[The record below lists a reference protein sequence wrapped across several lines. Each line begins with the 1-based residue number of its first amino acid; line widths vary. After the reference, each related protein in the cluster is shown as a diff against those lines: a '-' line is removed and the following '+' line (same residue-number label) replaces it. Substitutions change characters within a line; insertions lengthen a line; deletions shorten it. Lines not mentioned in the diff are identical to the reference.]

1 MRCSRVWR
9 NRVSVLPGP
18 VLTPDFRKPPLGLL
32 ALATLGKTSLWTKV
46 GSGGAV
52 GVVCAPAAL
61 TAGGN
66 ADPHPRHR
74 RKTCVFIR
82 RAPGMHVKDWA
93 PL

>member
-1 MRCSRVWR
+1 MLS
-9 NRVSVLPGP
+9 GP
-18 VLTPDFRKPPLGLL
+18 VLRPDFRKPPRGQL
-32 ALATLGKTSLWTKV
+32 ALATLGRTSLWTKV
-46 GSGGAV
+46 GGGGAV

-66 ADPHPRHR
+66 ADPPPPSHR
-74 RKTCVFIR
+74 RTACLLIR